1 MNLEELGERRVIDRI
16 TRKFRADK
24 ELIPVGAG
32 EDDCAVIELEK
43 ARRGHR
49 FLVVTT
55 DTLLESR
62 HFPPGITPFQ
72 RGWSAVAVNLSDIAA
87 MGAQP
92 FAITIALGL
101 PGGTTLAFVDELTE
115 GIQACAAAYE
125 TVVVGGDMTRS
136 TELMLT
142 GTCFGF
148 ATKPVQRAGAK
159 VGDLICVTG
168 SLGNAALAL
177 KAITGELLLPAHAA
191 ALVNPALFQPQP
203 RIQEGIAIANSG
215 VATAMMDISDGLA
228 LSLADITQRSRV
240 GVEIYEEAVPILSE
254 ELRADNEVKLSAL
267 ELRELAF
274 YCGGD
279 YELLFTIDPQAGDD
293 AAVLRTLRSAVKLTL
308 IGKVVPAE
316 RGLAI
321 CRGSQR
327 EKLEIR
333 GYQHF

>member
-1 MNLEELGERRVIDRI
+1 MNLEELGERGVIDRI
-16 TRKFRADK
+16 TKKFRADK
-24 ELIPVGAG
+24 GLIPVGAG
-32 EDDCAVIELEK
+32 EDDCAVIELDK
-43 ARRGHR
+43 ARRSHR

-55 DTLLESR
+55 DTLLKSR
-62 HFPPGITPFQ
+62 HFPAGITPYQ
-72 RGWSAVAVNLSDIAA
+72 MGWSAVAVNLSDIAA
-87 MGAQP
+87 MGAEP

-101 PGGTTLAFVDELTE
+101 PAQTEISFVDELTE

-125 TVVVGGDMTRS
+125 TAVIGGDMTRS
-136 TELMLT
+136 AELMLT

-148 ATKPVQRAGAK
+148 ATNPIRRAGAK

-177 KAITGELLLPAHAA
+177 KAIAGELLLPAHAA
-191 ALVNPALFQPQP
+191 ELVKRALFQPQP
-203 RIQEGIAIANSG
+203 RIREGMTIANSG

-228 LSLADITQRSRV
+228 LSLADIAQRSRV
-240 GVEIYEEAVPILSE
+240 GMEVYEEAVPFFSE
-254 ELRADNEVKLSAL
+254 ELRAEGDLKLSAR
-267 ELRELAF
+267 ERRELAF

-279 YELLFTIDPQAGDD
+279 YELLVTIDPQAGDD
-293 AAVLRTLRSAVKLTL
+293 AAVLRALRSAVKLTV

-321 CRGSQR
+321 RRGSKR
-327 EKLEIR
+327 EKLELK

>member
-1 MNLEELGERRVIDRI
+1 MNLEELGERGVIDRI
-16 TRKFRADK
+16 TRKFTVNKA
-24 ELIPVGAG
+24 LIPVGAG
-32 EDDCAVIELEK
+32 EDDCAVIDLEK
-43 ARRGHR
+43 VRGGHR

-62 HFPPGITPFQ
+62 HLPAGITPFQ
-72 RGWSAVAVNLSDIAA
+72 MGWSAVAVNLSDIAA

-101 PGGTTLAFVDELTE
+101 PGGTDLAFVDELTE
-115 GIQACAAAYE
+115 GIEACAAAYE
-125 TVVVGGDMTRS
+125 TAVVGGDMTRS

-148 ATKPVQRAGAK
+148 ATNPVRRAGAK

-177 KAITGELLLPAHAA
+177 KAITGEIALPEHAA
-191 ALVNPALFQPQP
+191 ELVKRALLQPQP
-203 RIQEGIAIANSG
+203 RIREGIAIAHSG

-228 LSLADITQRSRV
+228 LSLADIAQRSRV
-240 GVEIYEEAVPILSE
+240 GVEVYEEAVPILSE
-254 ELRADNEVKLSAL
+254 ELRAEGDLKLSAL

-279 YELLFTIDPQAGDD
+279 YELLVTIDPQAGDD
-293 AAVLRTLRSAVKLTL
+293 AAVLRTLRNAVKLTV

-316 RGLAI
+316 RGLSI
-321 CRGSQR
+321 RRGSESEQ
-327 EKLEIR
+327 LEIR

>member
-1 MNLEELGERRVIDRI
+1 MNLEELGERGVIDRI
-16 TRKFRADK
+16 TRKFMVNK

-32 EDDCAVIELEK
+32 EDDCAVIDLDK

-55 DTLLESR
+55 DTLLKSR
-62 HFPPGITPFQ
+62 HLPAGITPFQ
-72 RGWSAVAVNLSDIAA
+72 MGWSAVAVNLSDIAA
-87 MGAQP
+87 MGAHP

-101 PGGTTLAFVDELTE
+101 PGGTDLAFVDELTE

-125 TVVVGGDMTRS
+125 TAVVGGDMTRS

-148 ATKPVQRAGAK
+148 ATNPVRRAGAK

-177 KAITGELLLPAHAA
+177 KAITGEIALPEHAA
-191 ALVNPALFQPQP
+191 ELVKRALFQPQP
-203 RIQEGIAIANSG
+203 RIQEGVAIANAG
-215 VATAMMDISDGLA
+215 IATAMMDISDGLA
-228 LSLADITQRSRV
+228 LSLADIAQRSRV
-240 GVEIYEEAVPILSE
+240 GVEVDEAEVPILSE
-254 ELRADNEVKLSAL
+254 ELRAEGGLKLSAR
-267 ELRELAF
+267 ERRELAF

-279 YELLFTIDPQAGDD
+279 YELLFTIESRAGDD
-293 AAVLRTLRSAVKLTL
+293 AALLRALRSAVKLTV

-316 RGLAI
+316 RGLSI
-321 CRGSQR
+321 RRGSTCEQ
-327 EKLEIR
+327 LEIR

>member
-1 MNLEELGERRVIDRI
+1 MNLEELGERGVIDRI
-16 TRKFRADK
+16 TRKFTVNKA
-24 ELIPVGAG
+24 LIPVGAG
-32 EDDCAVIELEK
+32 EDDCAVIDLEK
-43 ARRGHR
+43 VRGGHR

-62 HFPPGITPFQ
+62 HLPAGITPFQ
-72 RGWSAVAVNLSDIAA
+72 MGWSAVAVNLSDIAA
-87 MGAQP
+87 MGAHP

-101 PGGTTLAFVDELTE
+101 PGGTDLAFVDELTE
-115 GIQACAAAYE
+115 GIEACAAAYE
-125 TVVVGGDMTRS
+125 TAVVGGDMTRS

-148 ATKPVQRAGAK
+148 ATNPVRRAGAK

-177 KAITGELLLPAHAA
+177 KAITGEIALPEHAA
-191 ALVNPALFQPQP
+191 ELVKRALLQPQP
-203 RIQEGIAIANSG
+203 RIQEGIAIAHSG

-228 LSLADITQRSRV
+228 LSLADIAQRSRV
-240 GVEIYEEAVPILSE
+240 GVEVYEEAVPILSE
-254 ELRADNEVKLSAL
+254 ELRAEGDLKLSAL

-279 YELLFTIDPQAGDD
+279 YELLVTIDPQAGDD
-293 AAVLRTLRSAVKLTL
+293 AAVLRTLRNAVKLTV

-316 RGLAI
+316 RGLSI
-321 CRGSQR
+321 RRGSESEQ
-327 EKLEIR
+327 LEIR

>member
-1 MNLEELGERRVIDRI
+1 MNLEELGERGVIDRI

-24 ELIPVGAG
+24 ELVPVGAG

-43 ARRGHR
+43 VRGGHR

-55 DTLLESR
+55 DTLLQSR
-62 HFPPGITPFQ
+62 HLPAGITPFQ
-72 RGWSAVAVNLSDIAA
+72 MGWSAVAVNLSDIAA

-101 PGGTTLAFVDELTE
+101 PGGTDLAFVDELTD

-125 TVVVGGDMTRS
+125 TAVVGGDMTRS

-148 ATKPVQRAGAK
+148 ATNPVRRAGAK

-177 KAITGELLLPAHAA
+177 KAITGEIALPEHAEE
-191 ALVNPALFQPQP
+191 LVNPALFQPQP
-203 RIQEGIAIANSG
+203 RIREGMAIANSG

-228 LSLADITQRSRV
+228 LSLADIAQRSRV
-240 GVEIYEEAVPILSE
+240 GMEVYEEAVPIFCE
-254 ELRADNEVKLSAL
+254 ELRADDAVKLSAR
-267 ELRELAF
+267 ERRELAF

-279 YELLFTIDPQAGDD
+279 YELLFMIEPRAGDD
-293 AAVLRTLRSAVKLTL
+293 AALLRALQSAVKLTV
-308 IGKVVPAE
+308 IGTVVPAE
-316 RGLAI
+316 RGLTI
-321 CRGSQR
+321 RRGSTC
-327 EKLEIR
+327 EPLELR

>member
-1 MNLEELGERRVIDRI
+1 MNLEELGERGVIERI
-16 TRKFRADK
+16 TRKFRVDK

-32 EDDCAVIELEK
+32 EDDCAVIELDK

-49 FLVVTT
+49 FLIVTT

-62 HFPPGITPFQ
+62 HFPAGITPFQ

-92 FAITIALGL
+92 FGITIALGI
-101 PGGTTLAFVDELTE
+101 PRGTDIAFVDDLTT

-125 TVVVGGDMTRS
+125 TAVIGGDMTRS
-136 TELMLT
+136 PELMLT

-148 ATKPVQRAGAK
+148 ATNPVRRAGAQ

-177 KAITGELLLPAHAA
+177 KVLAGEISLPAHAA
-191 ALVNPALFQPQP
+191 ELVKRALFQPQP
-203 RIQEGIAIANSG
+203 RIREGVAIANSG

-228 LSLADITQRSRV
+228 LSLADIALRSRV
-240 GVEIYEEAVPILSE
+240 GMEISEEAVPFLSE
-254 ELRADNEVKLSAL
+254 ELRAEASVQLSPR
-267 ELRELAF
+267 ERRELAC
-274 YCGGD
+274 YRGGD
-279 YELLFTIDPQAGDD
+279 YELLVTVESRAGDD
-293 AAVLRTLRSAVKLTL
+293 ARALRSTGMLTV

-316 RGLAI
+316 RGLTI
-321 CRGSQR
+321 RRGSTSEQ
-327 EKLEIR
+327 LELT